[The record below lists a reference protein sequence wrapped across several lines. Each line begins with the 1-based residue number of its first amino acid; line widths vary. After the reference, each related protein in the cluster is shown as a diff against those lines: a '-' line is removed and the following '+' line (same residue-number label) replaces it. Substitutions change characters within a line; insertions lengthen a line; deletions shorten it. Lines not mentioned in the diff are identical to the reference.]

1 MDNSASTL
9 LYIPD
14 ISGFTNFVN
23 KTEINHSRHII
34 SELLEIIL
42 DSDNFGMSVSEIE
55 GDAIL
60 FFKEELPSI
69 TDLLEQCQDT
79 FIKFHNYLRQY
90 DNECVCTC
98 SACETAIELS
108 LKFIIH
114 KGDVSKINIK
124 DHQKLY
130 GPDVILVH
138 RLLKNSIPE
147 DEYILITDQYKLD
160 INSIEIDKKKWIS
173 IKRGSDTYKYL
184 GKYDYSYIPIN
195 NLKL

>member
-1 MDNSASTL
+1 MADSASTL

-14 ISGFTNFVN
+14 ISGFTKFVN
-23 KTEINHSRHII
+23 ETEINHSRHII
-34 SELLEIIL
+34 SELLEIII
-42 DSDNFGMSVSEIE
+42 DSDNIGMSVSEIE

-69 TDLLEQCQDT
+69 EDLLEQCQNT

-90 DNECVCTC
+90 DEECLCDC
-98 SACETAIELS
+98 RACKTAIDLS

-124 DHQKLY
+124 DHQKLF

-147 DEYILITDQYKLD
+147 DEYILITDQYELD
-160 INSIEIDKKKWIS
+160 FNTIEIDKKKWIS
-173 IKRGSDTYKYL
+173 IKRGSDTYKHL
-184 GKYDYSYIPIN
+184 GKYDYSYIPIK
-195 NLKL
+195 NLLK

>member
-1 MDNSASTL
+1 MADSASTL

-14 ISGFTNFVN
+14 ISGFTDFVN

-34 SELLEIIL
+34 SELLEIMI
-42 DSDNFGMSVSEIE
+42 DSDNIGMSVSEIE

-69 TDLLEQCQDT
+69 EDLLEQCQNT

-90 DNECVCTC
+90 DEECICTC
-98 SACETAIELS
+98 SACETAIQLT

-114 KGDVSKINIK
+114 KGVVSKIKIK
-124 DHQKLY
+124 DHQKLF

-147 DEYILITDQYKLD
+147 NEYILITDQYASD
-160 INSIEIDKKKWIS
+160 INSIEIDKKKWLS
-173 IKRGSDTYKYL
+173 IKRGSDTYKHL
-184 GKYDYSYIPIN
+184 GKYDYSYIPIK
-195 NLKL
+195 NLLK